1 MLIEE
6 LHCRAISAVDVRK
19 QAIRGLLFCLLTLIL
34 PCRGITQIKVANAGF
49 PGENSK
55 EIAARLDGALKKY
68 RPRFVVIFVGMNDA
82 VNDRKF
88 LTPQQTSEFVTRMV
102 KTSKDDHAAVVLVNL
117 HEPDEKRLLQRH
129 TRESY
134 GDLSPAARVDAVN
147 RELMKIAQIYG
158 ASFAN
163 FHEALEKAGGA
174 DDAMSTDGVH
184 LTANGY
190 HLLASTIREALPQ
203 HITEDTTV
211 LCIGDSLTYGI
222 GVRQPGDAPEGDE
235 TYPAQ
240 LRSLL
245 R

>member
-6 LHCRAISAVDVRK
+6 LHCWAVSAVDLRK
-19 QAIRGLLFCLLTLIL
+19 QGTRGLLFCLLMFIL
-34 PCRGITQIKVANAGF
+34 PCRSIAQIKVANAGF

-55 EIAARLDGALKKY
+55 EIAARLDGALKRY
-68 RPRFVVIFVGMNDA
+68 RPAFVVIFVGMNDA

-102 KTSKDDHAAVVLVNL
+102 KASKADHAAVVLVSL

-134 GDLSPAARVDAVN
+134 GALSPAARVDAVN

-184 LTANGY
+184 LTEKGY
-190 HLLASTIREALPQ
+190 HLLASTIRKELPQ
-203 HITEDTTV
+203 RIAEDTTV

-222 GVRQPGDAPEGDE
+222 GVRAPEDAPEGAE